1 MNGDKFAPRSHAD
14 IERLVRAQPL
24 AWVVSNGATSLQ
36 ATPLPLRPV
45 LDQDGRIVELHGHFA
60 RRNPQVDALRQ
71 QPRAL
76 LLFLGPHGYI
86 SPSWMQDR
94 TQAPT
99 WNYATAQFLTELTLF
114 DEPAAIEALLADL
127 IGAMEKDRP
136 DRWDQSEMG
145 PRYASLSRGIVGFR
159 ARVLQVQAR
168 FKLGQDERDDVFGD
182 ITAALERE
190 GAHELLA
197 WMRMFDA
204 R

>member
-1 MNGDKFAPRSHAD
+1 MSTSPFAPRSDAD
-14 IERLVRAQPL
+14 ILRLVETQPL
-24 AWVVSNGATSLQ
+24 AWVVARGDANLQ

-45 LDQDGRIVELHGHFA
+45 VDAEGRIVELLGHFA
-60 RRNPQVDALRQ
+60 RRNPQVEMLRA
-71 QPRAL
+71 QPQAL
-76 LLFLGPHGYI
+76 LLFLGAQAYI

-99 WNYATAQFLTELTLF
+99 WNYASAQFLTEITLF
-114 DEPAAIEALLADL
+114 DAPDQIEALLADL
-127 IGAMEKDRP
+127 IGTMERGRP
-136 DRWDQSEMG
+136 KGWNHTEMG

-159 ARVLQVQAR
+159 ARVLQVQAK
-168 FKLGQDERDDVFGD
+168 FKLGQDEREDVFGD